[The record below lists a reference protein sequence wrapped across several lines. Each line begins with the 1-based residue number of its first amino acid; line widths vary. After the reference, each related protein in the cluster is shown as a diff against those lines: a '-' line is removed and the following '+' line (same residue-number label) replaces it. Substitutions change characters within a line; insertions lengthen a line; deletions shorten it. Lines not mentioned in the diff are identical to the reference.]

1 MKKILIVEDDPLM
14 SRVYCTT
21 FKIKG
26 YEVEAAM
33 DGEEGITKTSSFRPD
48 LVLLDVM
55 MPKKN
60 GFEVLNTL
68 KSDPSTR
75 SIPVVMLTNL
85 AGEKDMETALACGAL
100 KYIVKSDHDPD
111 KVADMITEMLS
122 GLETGG
128 GRV

>member
-26 YEVEAAM
+26 YEVEAAK
-33 DGEEGITKTSSFRPD
+33 DGEEGVAKALSFQPD
-48 LVLLDVM
+48 MVVLDVM

-60 GFEVLNTL
+60 GFEVLDEL

-75 SIPVVMLTNL
+75 NIPIIMLTNL
-85 AGEKDMETALACGAL
+85 AGEKDMESALSRGAM
-100 KYIVKSDHDPD
+100 KYLIKSDHDPD
-111 KVADMITEMLS
+111 KVADMITEML
-122 GLETGG
+122 GG
-128 GRV
+128 SV

>member
-1 MKKILIVEDDPLM
+1 M